1 MLFSSL
7 RLVFLSFTLLLWLF
21 SSPLCPRDAVLHM
34 QGYINQEKIDEL
46 KTEIEKA
53 SLQKNDKVYFIIQS
67 LSGNQSEVLEF
78 AKSLYEL
85 HEKNEVRY
93 VVYILDNAIGSSAII
108 PFLADELYVS
118 PTVSWGAISSSSESG
133 LPINVL
139 QSSVQGLISLKNP
152 HFSTLKLLS
161 EAMCD
166 PQVTLSENGELH
178 YATEQANK
186 RDQKT
191 LNRKGETLVL
201 NRYELET
208 LHLVREVMPY
218 QDFLTKFLPQEK
230 NTLLEKGKV
239 LEPAQK
245 EMANLDQKLSQYVHI
260 KEGEKNRVGRIL
272 INDMKNGISE
282 STWIYVNSALSEY
295 KKTKPICIILELNTP
310 GGEVFAAQRISD
322 ALKEM
327 DTQYG
332 IPVVAYINNWAI
344 SAGAMLAYS
353 SRFIVSSKDASMG
366 AAEPVYLG
374 EAGQMQTASE
384 KVNSALRTDF
394 ANRAKFFGRN
404 PFIAEAMVDKDTILV
419 KRHGE
424 IIKLDSEDQIRKGG
438 IDPDIIISPK
448 GKLLTLSAD
457 ELVEYG
463 VADSILNPIKL
474 PEEAE
479 NQNLVPISST
489 AFSQIPFFQKI
500 PSCFVDTF
508 VMNWQTRF
516 LAFLSLPAITSILF
530 LGMLVCFY
538 VEISAST
545 FGFAGVIGLLC
556 LFFILLSSFAL
567 EAIHWLE
574 PILLLFG
581 LFLVGLEVFFF
592 PTLGILAI
600 IGGILALVG
609 LLGMMLPGI
618 QSVSFNGEA
627 LNAAGEYVLN
637 RLGWLSGALLVA
649 VLLILF
655 LSRFIRP
662 HLKMMNRLVLQDTE
676 LLKSGTHEMHA
687 RLAIP
692 EVRLNVG
699 ETAEVSMTL
708 RPAGKIFAHG
718 QEFDAISTGSF
729 IEKGKTVTIKSVEGE
744 KIMVEETYR

>member
-1 MLFSSL
+1 M
-7 RLVFLSFTLLLWLF
+7 SFMLLLWLF
-21 SSPLCPRDAVLHM
+21 SSPLCARDAVLHM

-46 KTEIEKA
+46 KTELEKA

-139 QSSVQGLISLKNP
+139 QSSVQGLISLNNP

-166 PQVTLSENGELH
+166 PEVTLSENGELH
-178 YATEQANK
+178 YASAN
-186 RDQKT
+186 DQKI

-201 NRYELET
+201 NRYELES
-208 LHLVREVMPY
+208 LHLVNGVLSY
-218 QDFLTKFLPQEK
+218 ADFLTKFLPQEK
-230 NTLLEKGKV
+230 SVLLEKGNAV
-239 LEPAQK
+239 APAQK
-245 EMANLDQKLSQYVHI
+245 EMANLDKKLSQYVHI
-260 KEGEKNRVGRIL
+260 KEDKKNAVGRIL
-272 INDMKNGISE
+272 INDMKNGITE
-282 STWIYVNSALSEY
+282 STWIYVNSALNEY

-310 GGEVFAAQRISD
+310 GGEVFTAQRISD

-327 DTQYG
+327 DIQYG
-332 IPVVAYINNWAI
+332 IPVIAYINNWAI

-353 SRFIVSSKDASMG
+353 CRFIVCSKDASMG

-374 EAGQMQTASE
+374 EAGQMQAASE

-463 VADSILNPIKL
+463 VADVILNPIKL
-474 PEEAE
+474 PEETE
-479 NQNLVPISST
+479 NQKLVPISAT

-500 PSCFVDTF
+500 PSCFIDTF
-508 VMNWQTRF
+508 MMNWQTRF
-516 LAFLSLPAITSILF
+516 LAFLALPAITSIIF

-545 FGFAGVIGLLC
+545 FGFAGVVGLLC

-574 PILLLFG
+574 PILLVFG
-581 LFLVGLEVFFF
+581 LFLIGLELFFF
-592 PTLGILAI
+592 PTLGILVI
-600 IGGILALVG
+600 LGGIFALAG

-618 QSVSFNGEA
+618 QSVSFNGET

-676 LLKSGTHEMHA
+676 LLKTGTHEMHA
-687 RLAIP
+687 RTAIP

-699 ETAEVSMTL
+699 EIAQVTMTL
-708 RPAGKIFAHG
+708 RPAGKIFAKG

-729 IEKGKTVTIKSVEGE
+729 IEKGKTVIIKSVEGE
-744 KIMVEETYR
+744 KIMVEETYK